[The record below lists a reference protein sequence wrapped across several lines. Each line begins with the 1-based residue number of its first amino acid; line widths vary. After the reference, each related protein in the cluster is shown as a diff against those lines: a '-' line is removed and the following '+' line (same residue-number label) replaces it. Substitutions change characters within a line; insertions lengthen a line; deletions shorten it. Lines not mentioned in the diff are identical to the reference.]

1 MSTQQTNSAN
11 VKAAYTKPTLIEYGS
26 LAERTKIFGLPQGP
40 SPDFIIGPIITT
52 GSRSVT
58 TIIV

>member
-1 MSTQQTNSAN
+1 MNTQQTNKAN

-26 LAERTKIFGLPQGP
+26 LAERTKIFGLPEGP
-40 SPDFIIGPIITT
+40 APDFVIGPIITT

-58 TIIV
+58 TITI

>member
-1 MSTQQTNSAN
+1 MSTSKINTSTQ
-11 VKAAYTKPTLIEYGS
+11 KAVYTKPALVEYGS

-40 SPDFIIGPIITT
+40 TPDFVIGPIITT

-58 TIIV
+58 TVIV